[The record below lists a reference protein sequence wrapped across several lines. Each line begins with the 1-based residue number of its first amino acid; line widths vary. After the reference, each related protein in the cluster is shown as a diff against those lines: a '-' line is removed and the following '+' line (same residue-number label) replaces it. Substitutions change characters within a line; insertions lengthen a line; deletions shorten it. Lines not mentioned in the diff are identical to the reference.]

1 MPGKMQRKRQRF
13 GKKAEIP
20 HWLVML
26 IYILI
31 SLFVILILIGLFSGK
46 MNDFLDWLE
55 NII

>member
-1 MPGKMQRKRQRF
+1 MPRKMQRRQERF